1 MTQQAKTNRG
11 GRPSKPDSEKHL
23 VPTMVKLQPKLRQQ
37 IESLAKQRRMTL
49 SAYLRQMLEEHVCFE
64 EAA

>member
-1 MTQQAKTNRG
+1 
-11 GRPSKPDSEKHL
+11 
-23 VPTMVKLQPKLRQQ
+23 MVKLQPKLRQQ
-37 IESLAKQRRMTL
+37 IESLAKQKRMTL